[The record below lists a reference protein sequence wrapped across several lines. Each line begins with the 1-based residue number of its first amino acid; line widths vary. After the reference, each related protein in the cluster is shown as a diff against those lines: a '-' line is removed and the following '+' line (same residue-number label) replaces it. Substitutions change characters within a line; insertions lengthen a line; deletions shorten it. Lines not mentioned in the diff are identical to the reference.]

1 MRRKTEP
8 ITITEPMMKSTEI
21 RNRFLQFFARHGH
34 EVVASSSLV
43 PANDQSLLFTNAGM
57 VQFKDVFL
65 GRDRRPYTRAASAQR
80 CLRAGGK
87 HNDLENVG
95 YTARHHT
102 FFEMLGN
109 FSFGDYF
116 KRDAIRYAWEFL
128 TGEMGLPADRLWVTV
143 FEGDDEAARIWLDE
157 IGVDP
162 ARFSRISEA
171 DNFWSMGDTGPCG
184 PCSEIFYDHGPGIA
198 GGPPGTAEA
207 DGDRYVEI
215 WNLVF
220 MQFDR
225 DREGRLNP
233 LPKPSVDTGMGLER
247 MAAVMQKV
255 TSNYDIDLF
264 QGLIRAVGEVLEINE
279 LHDKSLNVIAD
290 HIRAAAFLVTD
301 GIVPGN
307 EGRGYVLRRIVRRA
321 LRHGHRLGATGP
333 FFYRLVAPLI
343 REMGEAYPE
352 LARDQVHVEAVLKQ
366 EEERFAET
374 LAQGLK
380 LLEQDIAGL
389 VAGGV
394 IPGATV
400 FRLYDTY
407 GFPADLTADIARE
420 RGLSIDMVGFE
431 REMSAQRTRARAA
444 QSFRGDE
451 VVVAGETEFCGYE
464 EVSVPARIRALA
476 AEGRTVPWLSPG
488 DEGVV
493 FLDRTPFYAESGGQ
507 VGDQGLL
514 FSRDARFV
522 VEDTRKGFAHV
533 GRVTEGTLRVGDEL
547 TAVVSASRRVAT
559 ASHHSATHLLHAALR
574 RILGAHV
581 TQRGSLVGPERLRFD
596 FSHGQALSAEEI
608 VAVEQSVNEAIR
620 ANSEVAIAHM
630 ALNDAVSGGAM
641 ALFGEKYG
649 EQVRVVT
656 MGGYST
662 ELCGGTH
669 VNRTGDIGFFKI
681 VSETAVGSGVR
692 RVEAVTGQAAL
703 DYVRALEARVSEV
716 AQVLGAT
723 REDLVD
729 KAQRTRARV
738 EALEKEIEQARAKAG
753 LAASRNLAAEAVE
766 RGGVKT
772 LIGRLDGDV
781 KALREAMDR
790 LKGELRPA
798 AILLASVTGGRVTLI
813 AGVTPEV
820 VARVNAIDFVNE
832 AARVL
837 GGKGGGRP
845 ELAQAGGAETG
856 AVDQALEAARAF
868 LHSRLA

>member
-1 MRRKTEP
+1 
-8 ITITEPMMKSTEI
+8 MKSTEI
-21 RNRFLQFFARHGH
+21 RNCFLQFFARHGH
-34 EVVASSSLV
+34 EVVASSPLV

-143 FEGDDEAARIWLDE
+143 FEGDDEAAHIWLDE

-162 ARFSRISEA
+162 ARFSRIGEA
-171 DNFWSMGDTGPCG
+171 DNFWSKGDTDPCG

-264 QGLIRAVGEVLEINE
+264 QGLIRAVGEVLDLND
-279 LHDKSLNVIAD
+279 LRDKSLNVIAD

-301 GIVPGN
+301 GVVPGN

-321 LRHGHRLGATGP
+321 LRHGHRLGATDP

-352 LARDQVHVEAVLKQ
+352 LARDQARVEAVLKQ

-431 REMSAQRTRARAA
+431 REMTAQRNRARAA

-464 EVSVPARIRALA
+464 QVSVPVRIRALA

-514 FSRDARFV
+514 LGRDARFV

-533 GRVTEGTLRVGDEL
+533 GRVTEGTLRVGDEM
-547 TAVVSASRRVAT
+547 TAVVSASWRVAT

-692 RVEAVTGQAAL
+692 RIEAVTGQAAL
-703 DYVRALEARVSEV
+703 DYVRALEMRVNEA
-716 AQVLGAT
+716 AQALGVT

-729 KAQRTRARV
+729 KALRMKARV
-738 EALEKEIEQARAKAG
+738 ETLEKEIEQARARAG
-753 LAASRNLAAEAVE
+753 LAASRNLAAEAIE
-766 RGGVKT
+766 QGGVKT
-772 LIGRLDGDV
+772 LVGRLDGDV
-781 KALREAMDR
+781 KGLREAMDR

-798 AILLASVTGGRVTLI
+798 AILLASIMGGRVTLI
-813 AGVTPEV
+813 AGVTPDV
-820 VARVNAIDFVNE
+820 VTRVNAVDLVNE

-845 ELAQAGGAETG
+845 ELAQAGGADTG
-856 AVDQALEAARAF
+856 AVDQALEAAREF
-868 LHSRLA
+868 LRGRFA